1 MLFFLR
7 KLHNCKCKN
16 IVKNNHLPCV
26 YRVVDPHGHVIVN
39 RRRTTSGSSRDHHNH
54 GHHMGALAEDPAEE
68 DQMNDDETDSV
79 SNGSTGGNYLLGIS

>member
-1 MLFFLR
+1 M
-7 KLHNCKCKN
+7 
-16 IVKNNHLPCV
+16 PCV

-79 SNGSTGGNYLLGIS
+79 SNGSTGGNYLLGTSYILVSLSFLFVLKGKQPRK